1 MILDILPPMPVEQ
14 EIIEEDNNETISS
27 PVELKTIENKIDQ
40 CWSISC
46 ENLFIIKTT
55 ATSFLIWIISI
66 VLITAIIYLITRKNW
81 KAWTFKE
88 AMKKVWKY
96 YLIMWIIFIILTFIA
111 IKTVFRL
118 TI

>member
-1 MILDILPPMPVEQ
+1 MILDILPPMPVE
-14 EIIEEDNNETISS
+14 IIEEDNTETINS

-55 ATSFLIWIISI
+55 GSSFLIWIISI